1 MFENGFDTSSSE
13 NLYFFYYISLC
24 GNVGPVLYERIKR
37 TFGSPEEFLFADE
50 KTLKNTG
57 RFSDRQIQRF
67 IDVKKDDRIK
77 REFDRMNHMGIK
89 MIPIEDNDYPKL
101 LKDISDPPVVL
112 FVKGKIPS
120 KTAVNV
126 GVIGARECSDYGK
139 AVADRLGDALA
150 RAGVCV
156 VSGMA
161 RGIDSLSQAAAL
173 RAGGSSI
180 AVLGGGVDV
189 IYPRESKALYYDL
202 AKEGTIISEYP
213 PGTMPQRQFF
223 AMRNRIISGI
233 SHTLAVIEAKEKSGT
248 LITVDNALSQGRDVY
263 TVPGRI
269 TDITS
274 YGTNELICQ
283 GAGIISDVNAFADE
297 IAKRFGESSVSKLI
311 NPEEEIKP
319 IQYTETE
326 IDIIKNIGENSFT
339 IDHMS
344 SVIELPTFEILG
356 LCMTLC
362 EKDILSSLGAGRFRA
377 TIKGIDIRNAILR
390 EADECSDELDCN
402 T

>member
-1 MFENGFDTSSSE
+1 MFESGYDATNPE
-13 NLYFFYYISLC
+13 NVFFFYYISVC
-24 GNVGPVLYERIKR
+24 GNVGPVLYERIKNTFR
-37 TFGSPEEFLFADE
+37 TPEEFLSASE
-50 KTLKNTG
+50 KALKDTG
-57 RFSDRQIQRF
+57 EFTDKQIARFMFVKSDQRVRQGFERMQALGIKLLA
-67 IDVKKDDRIK
+67 VEDDRYPELL
-77 REFDRMNHMGIK
+77 REIDHR
-89 MIPIEDNDYPKL
+89 PIA
-101 LKDISDPPVVL
+101 L
-112 FVKGKIPS
+112 FVKGKLPP
-120 KTAVNV
+120 TDRVCV

-139 AVADRLGDALA
+139 VVADRLGDALA

-274 YGTNELICQ
+274 YGTNELIRQ

-297 IAKRFGESSVSKLI
+297 IIKRYGNYLSCSFVDAPNISTSSKYSDVESAV
-311 NPEEEIKP
+311 
-319 IQYTETE
+319 
-326 IDIIKNIGENSFT
+326 IKNMGENSFT
-339 IDHMS
+339 TDHMS
-344 SVIELPTFEILG
+344 SVIDIPSFELLG
-356 LCMTLC
+356 ICMSLC
-362 EKDILSSLGAGRFRA
+362 EKNILSSLGAGRFRA
-377 TIKGIDIRNAILR
+377 TAVGIDIRNDIIKA
-390 EADECSDELDCN
+390 EDEKHHNDLDW
-402 T
+402 

>member
-1 MFENGFDTSSSE
+1 MFESGYDATNPE
-13 NLYFFYYISLC
+13 NVFFFYYISVC
-24 GNVGPVLYERIKR
+24 GNVGPVLYERIKS
-37 TFGSPEEFLFADE
+37 TFSSPEEFLSADE
-50 KTLKNTG
+50 KMLKNTG
-57 RFSDRQIQRF
+57 RFSDKQIQRF

-89 MIPIEDNDYPKL
+89 MIPIEDNDYPEL

-274 YGTNELICQ
+274 YGTNELIRQ

-297 IAKRFGESSVSKLI
+297 IVKRYGNYLSCSFVDAPNISTASKYSDVESAV
-311 NPEEEIKP
+311 
-319 IQYTETE
+319 
-326 IDIIKNIGENSFT
+326 IKNMGENSFT
-339 IDHMS
+339 TDHMS
-344 SVIELPTFEILG
+344 SVIDIPSFELLG
-356 LCMTLC
+356 ICMSLC
-362 EKDILSSLGAGRFRA
+362 EKNILSSLGAGRFRA
-377 TIKGIDIRNAILR
+377 TARGIDIRNDIIKA
-390 EADECSDELDCN
+390 ADEKHHNDLDW
-402 T
+402 

>member
-57 RFSDRQIQRF
+57 RFSDKQIQRF

-89 MIPIEDNDYPKL
+89 MIPIEDNDYPEL

-120 KTAVNV
+120 KTAVHV

-173 RAGGSSI
+173 KAGGSSI

-189 IYPRESKALYYDL
+189 IYPRESKSLYYEL
-202 AKEGTIISEYP
+202 AKEGSIISEYP
-213 PGTMPQRQFF
+213 PSTMPQRQFF

-263 TVPGRI
+263 VVPGRI

-274 YGTNELICQ
+274 YGTNELIRQ
-283 GAGIISDVNAFADE
+283 GAGVISDINAFAAE
-297 IAKRFGESSVSKLI
+297 IADRFGQTSLNRPASSQVPPNLSR
-311 NPEEEIKP
+311 
-319 IQYTETE
+319 YSETE
-326 IDIIKNIGENSFT
+326 IEIIRNIGEDSFT
-339 IDHMS
+339 IDHLS
-344 SVIELPTFEILG
+344 SVIDMPPFEILG
-356 LCMTLC
+356 ICMSLV
-362 EKDILSSLGAGRFRA
+362 EKDVLSSLGAGRFLP
-377 TIKGIDIRNAILR
+377 TKKGTDIRNIVIKEEER
-390 EADECSDELDCN
+390 GHEDELDW
-402 T
+402 